1 MHTARMKNI
10 LLSMGIDSLPFFLAI
25 LSTFFL
31 AGWIKG
37 VIGLGLPTVA
47 VGLLGLM
54 MTPTEAA
61 AILIVPSFVTNA
73 WQLAAGPAFRP
84 LLQRLKSMLIGIVFG
99 TLIGGYLLGGGGIS
113 VYATMAL
120 GIALVLYAVAGLA
133 SLQVKISPAAERYL
147 SPAIGGFSGLIA
159 AMTGVFVIPAV
170 PYLQMLRLEKDD
182 LMQAMGL
189 SFTVST
195 IALAVALGQ
204 SGALHAAN
212 AGISLLA
219 LLPALA
225 GMFAGQWMRS
235 KIRPAVFR
243 KCFFAGLIA
252 LGSDLVLQ
260 AL

>member
-1 MHTARMKNI
+1 MKNI
-10 LLSMGIDSLPFFLAI
+10 LLSIGIDSLPFLLAI

-47 VGLLGLM
+47 IGLLGLM

-73 WQLAAGPAFRP
+73 WQLVAGTAFRP
-84 LLQRLKSMLIGIVFG
+84 LLHRLKSMLIGIGCG
-99 TLIGGYLLGGGGIS
+99 TFIGCYLLSGGIS
-113 VYATMAL
+113 TYATAVL
-120 GIALVLYAVAGLA
+120 GIALILYAIAGLA
-133 SLQVKISPAAERYL
+133 SLQIKVSPSAERYL
-147 SPAIGGFSGLIA
+147 SPAVGGFSGLIA

-170 PYLQMLRLEKDD
+170 PYLQMLSLEKND

-195 IALAVALGQ
+195 IVLAVALGQ
-204 SGALHAAN
+204 SGALHATN

-235 KIRPAVFR
+235 RIRPAIFR

-252 LGSDLVLQ
+252 LGGDLVLH
-260 AL
+260 AV

>member
-1 MHTARMKNI
+1 MQNI
-10 LLSMGIDSLPFFLAI
+10 LLSLGVDSAPFFWAI
-25 LSTFFL
+25 LSIFFL

-47 VGLLGLM
+47 IGLLGLI

-73 WQLAAGPAFRP
+73 WQLAAGTAFRP
-84 LLQRLKSMLIGIVFG
+84 LLGRFKSMLIGIGCG
-99 TLIGGYLLGGGGIS
+99 TLAGGCLLSGGIS
-113 VYATMAL
+113 AYATTVLGSAL
-120 GIALVLYAVAGLA
+120 ILYAIAGLA
-133 SLQVKISPAAERYL
+133 SLQLTVPRAMEPYL
-147 SPAIGGFSGLIA
+147 SPVIGVFSGLIA

-170 PYLQMLRLEKDD
+170 PYLQMLNLEKDE

-195 IALAVALGQ
+195 IALAAALGQ
-204 SGALHAAN
+204 NGTLHAAN
-212 AGISLLA
+212 TGISLLA

-225 GMFAGQWMRS
+225 GMFTGQWMRS

-243 KCFFAGLIA
+243 QYFFVGL
-252 LGSDLVLQ
+252 LVLGGDL
-260 AL
+260 ALHAV